1 MCGYKHLIPTLLCV
15 CESWKKAK
23 FSFAEIQIRLTKT
36 VPRIEKISCSTYVYI
51 PHNLTTGI
59 MPGSCM
65 DVQNFNIWFILHFL
79 DLLME
84 FLGFFILESH
94 FWNWFKNMFCNR
106 YFNLIYLFLGMI
118 GRNLYINI
126 LYVFYLIYFF
136 FISNT

>member
-1 MCGYKHLIPTLLCV
+1 
-15 CESWKKAK
+15 
-23 FSFAEIQIRLTKT
+23 
-36 VPRIEKISCSTYVYI
+36 
-51 PHNLTTGI
+51 
-59 MPGSCM
+59 M
-65 DVQNFNIWFILHFL
+65 DLQNFNIWFILYFL

-126 LYVFYLIYFF
+126 LYVFYLIFF
-136 FISNT
+136 LYLIPRFIYLLFHTGWPFTTYLLTICVPIFKILKTIKKKKKKIHTYVIKREKNNKKRERVALLEQ